1 MFISVQVYSFRFVSQ
16 IQLAPKTLG
25 VVRVPQGTLVMAAL
39 GHAKIDFTLRLKVNV
54 NFGMAE
60 RCH

>member
-1 MFISVQVYSFRFVSQ
+1 M
-16 IQLAPKTLG
+16 
-25 VVRVPQGTLVMAAL
+25 LVLAAL
-39 GHAKIDFTLRLKVNV
+39 SHVKIDFTLQLKVNV